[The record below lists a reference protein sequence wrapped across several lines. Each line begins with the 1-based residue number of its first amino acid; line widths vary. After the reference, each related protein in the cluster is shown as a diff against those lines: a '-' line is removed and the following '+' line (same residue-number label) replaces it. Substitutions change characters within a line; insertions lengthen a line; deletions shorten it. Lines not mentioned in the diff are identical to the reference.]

1 MENESKSRRY
11 CPNCY
16 YPIEQNDHFC
26 GQCGQKYTTGKIPLK
41 ELFQEFFESVLNLDA
56 KIFHTIGAL
65 FIPGK
70 LTIEYFKGRHNSYFR
85 PLRIFFVMAIIH
97 FAVISFSEFDGFNF
111 NFNENSSKLDIKKES
126 YRAVFLEEMDTTQQH
141 ILNKF
146 NDNSIVNQAFD
157 SLTVTMKGNREDSIE
172 IGYLDFQRNFNI
184 EGKDLVI
191 AKKDMFE
198 LPNEELCDKYEV
210 RGFMERLIVRQEIKL
225 LADNASFSRYLIGQM
240 IWMVILMMP
249 ALSLVLKL
257 LYIRRKR
264 YFVEHLVFSFHYHA
278 FAFLI
283 FTLAFLLLDWKV
295 WQGQTKESD
304 LTPPI
309 VIAFSVVLIY
319 LFMAMKRVYKQRVF
333 KTFLKYSFLNFA
345 YLIIFVVFL
354 VGTVIASVLFF

>member
-26 GQCGQKYTTGKIPLK
+26 GQCGQKYTTGKIPVK

-85 PLRIFFVMAIIH
+85 PVRIFFVMAIIH
-97 FAVISFSEFDGFNF
+97 FAIISFSGFDAFNF
-111 NFNENSSKLDIKKES
+111 NFSDNGSQLDIKKDS
-126 YRAVFLEEMDTTQQH
+126 YRAVFLEEMDTTQQRV
-141 ILNKF
+141 LKKF
-146 NDNSIVNQAFD
+146 DNNATVGRALD
-157 SLTVTMKGNREDSIE
+157 SLSKTMRGGREDSIE
-172 IGYLDFQRNFNI
+172 IGYLDFQQDFTI
-184 EGKDLVI
+184 KGKDLNI

-198 LPNEELCDKYEV
+198 LSNEALCDKYAV
-210 RGFMERLIVRQEIKL
+210 NGFMERLLIRQEIKL
-225 LADNASFSRYLIGQM
+225 LADNASFSRYLLGQM

-283 FTLAFLLLDWKV
+283 FTIAFLVIDWKV
-295 WQGQTKESD
+295 WQGQTKESE
-304 LTPPI
+304 LMPPVI
-309 VIAFSVVLIY
+309 IAFAVVLIY
-319 LFMAMKRVYKQRVF
+319 LFIAMKRVYQQRFF
-333 KTFLKYSFLNFA
+333 KTFFKYSFLNFS

-354 VGTVIASVLFF
+354 FGTVIASALLF